1 MNKNIEKIYGNMPI
15 WMQNIMIGVY
25 GRRLKKER
33 YSKIYHEE
41 LERLKQRDVT
51 DPGKMNELQNKMF
64 LDFIHFAVENSPFYK
79 EFYKD
84 VDLSKIKS
92 VDDIGLLP
100 ILDKETLRQN
110 IEQIRALPKE
120 QCLIS
125 ITGGTTGKSLKVYF
139 SKEDS
144 QKRMAYLDWYKWI
157 HGFEMCKNSSARFN
171 GKNIIPS
178 GQKSKVFWRDNSCM
192 KQRIYSTFF
201 TSPANIPYYVE
212 NLNRLKPEEM
222 DGFCSSMYEIAKYMD
237 ANNVKAEF
245 TPKAIFPTSE
255 TVLPVHREML
265 SKVFGCP
272 VRDQYASSEG
282 APFIIECPDGHMH
295 ECIDT
300 GVFEHI
306 PTDKGTKLLVTAFH
320 THGTPLIRYDIGD
333 DIIEDDHLYETGCY
347 LSGFPIIKAID
358 GRAADCLYS
367 PERGIISIAN
377 LSNVIKYL
385 PNSIKNIQYVQNNTE
400 EIEIKMVV
408 DDNLYDS
415 SQEKEILQEMRNRF
429 GDKMRFTIT
438 IVDEIPRAASGK
450 YKMIINN
457 LEMK

>member
-1 MNKNIEKIYGNMPI
+1 MNKKIEKIYEHSPI
-15 WMQNIMIGVY
+15 WMQNIMISIY
-25 GRRLKKER
+25 GRGLKKTR
-33 YSKIYHEE
+33 YSKIYLEE
-41 LERLKQRDVT
+41 LECLKHRDVT
-51 DPGKMNELQNKMF
+51 DPIKMKELQNKMF
-64 LDFIHFAVENSPFYK
+64 LEFLNFAVENSPFYK
-79 EFYKD
+79 DFYKD
-84 VDLSKIKS
+84 VDLSQIKS

-100 ILDKETLRQN
+100 ILDKETLRTN
-110 IEQIRALPKE
+110 IDKLRALPKE
-120 QCLIS
+120 DCHVS
-125 ITGGTTGKSLKVYF
+125 ITGGTTGKSLTVYF
-139 SKEDS
+139 SHEDS
-144 QKRMAYLDWYKWI
+144 QKRMAYLDWFKSL
-157 HGFEMCKNSSARFN
+157 HGFEMCKNTCARFN
-171 GKNIIPS
+171 GKNIIPVN
-178 GQKSKVFWRDNSCM
+178 QKSKIFWRDNNCM

-212 NLNRLKPEEM
+212 NLNKYKPEEM

-237 ANNVKAEF
+237 TNGLKAEF
-245 TPKAIFPTSE
+245 SPIAIFPTSE

-265 SKVFGCP
+265 TKVFGCP

-282 APFIIECPDGHMH
+282 APFIIECSDGHMH

-306 PTDKGTKLLVTAFH
+306 PTEKGTKLIVTAFH

-333 DIIEDDHLYETGCY
+333 DILEAENTYEEGCV
-347 LSGFPIIKAID
+347 LSGFPIIKGID
-358 GRAADCLYS
+358 GRKADCLYS

-385 PNSIKNIQYVQNNTE
+385 PNSVKNIQYIQNDTK

-408 DDNLYDS
+408 DKDLYDS
-415 SQEKEILQEMRNRF
+415 NHEKEILIEMRNRF
-429 GDKMRFTIT
+429 GDKMGFPIT

-457 LEMK
+457 LNT